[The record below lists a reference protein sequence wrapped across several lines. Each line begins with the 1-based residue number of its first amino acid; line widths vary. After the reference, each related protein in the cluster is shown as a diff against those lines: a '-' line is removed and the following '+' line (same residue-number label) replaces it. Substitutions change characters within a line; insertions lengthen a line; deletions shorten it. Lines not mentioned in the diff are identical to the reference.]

1 MAKLEGK
8 VAIVTGASRGIGLA
22 TARALVDAGARVVIA
37 STTEGGAGDA
47 ARALGPAA
55 IGVRADV
62 RVDEDVEALFAAA
75 VSAFGGIDIL
85 INNAGVGIFD
95 RVERLSVAQFE
106 QIIDT
111 NLTGAFRCTRLALPL
126 FKARGGGWI
135 INISSLAGRNPFP
148 GGAVYCASKA
158 ALNAFTD
165 ALMQEVR
172 QDGIRVSSVA
182 PGSVRTE
189 FMTRSHDATHAPA
202 TDDGWK
208 LTPEDVAQAVLD
220 LLGHPGRS
228 LPSLVEI
235 RPARTRA

>member
-8 VAIVTGASRGIGLA
+8 VAIVTGGSRGIGLA
-22 TARALVDAGARVVIA
+22 TARALVADGARVVIS
-37 STTEGGAGDA
+37 STTADGAA
-47 ARALGPAA
+47 KVARELGPAVV
-55 IGVRADV
+55 GVRADV
-62 RVDEDVEALFAAA
+62 RIEADVEAVFAAA
-75 VSAFGGIDIL
+75 VTAFGGLDIL
-85 INNAGVGIFD
+85 INNAGVGIFE
-95 RVERLSVAQFE
+95 RVDRLSLAQFE
-106 QIIDT
+106 QVIDT
-111 NLTGAFRCTRLALPL
+111 NLTGVFRCTRLALPL
-126 FKARGGGWI
+126 LKARGGGWI

-148 GGAVYCASKA
+148 SGAVYCASKA

-172 QDGIRVSSVA
+172 QDGIRVASVA

-189 FMTRSHDATHAPA
+189 FMTRAHGAPQVPA
-202 TDDGWK
+202 ADDSWK
-208 LTPEDVAQAVLD
+208 LAPEDVAEAVMG